1 MTRDG
6 FEIRILP
13 DRRGKRVERL
23 LPQWLKRTAHFQKY
37 LPYLAAKYVLNE
49 LLERIPKTEEWFP
62 YRASLEIAKVTGTP
76 RELSAYTLRSNV
88 RDRRVRQVDAPKTVL
103 YIRSKSRLRR
113 VKPEIEILEKY
124 SPWTLQTLPFMPKRG
139 DALVITRRVSKREVA
154 EIEKQRMKDRPKWR
168 RDLDRAGHREINKD
182 NKLKL
187 SPKARMLP
195 DVAFEALRLE
205 FGLGGV
211 KGKPHWRPSIR
222 QLKTTGF
229 KSMLRRDRSLKRA
242 FTDPNFRGWKRWPPK
257 TRHKVR
263 SGEARNY
270 LPFQKKLGI
279 RR

>member
-1 MTRDG
+1 MTRD
-6 FEIRILP
+6 FSFIVKP
-13 DRRGKRVERL
+13 DRRGKKIDRL
-23 LPQWLKRTAHFQKY
+23 LPQWEERTERFHRY
-37 LPYLAAKYVLNE
+37 LPYLAAKYVLGE
-49 LLERIPKTEEWFP
+49 LLELIPKTEEWAP
-62 YRASLEIAKVTGTP
+62 YRASLEIAKVSGTP
-76 RELSAYTLRSNV
+76 RDIVAFALRSNV

-103 YIRSKSRLRR
+103 YIRSKNRLRR

-139 DALVITRRVSKREVA
+139 DALVITRRVSKREVT
-154 EIEKQRMKDRPKWR
+154 EIEKKRTKDRPKWR
-168 RDLDRAGHREINKD
+168 RELDQSGHREVKKD

-187 SPKARMLP
+187 PKKAQMIP

-222 QLKTTGF
+222 RLKTTGF
-229 KSMLRRDRSLKRA
+229 KSILRRDRHLKQA
-242 FTDPNFRGWKRWPPK
+242 FTDPNYRGWKRWPPR

-263 SGEARNY
+263 IGEARNY